1 MQPVKINNYIR
12 KDWLEQAMVYSGW
25 FLLYKNYMGIL
36 RTNEIE
42 NATYISMFDFS
53 NKVGFKPTQSVYE
66 YYFKTNGGTIE
77 I

>member
-1 MQPVKINNYIR
+1 
-12 KDWLEQAMVYSGW
+12 LEQAMVYSGW
-25 FLLYKNYMGIL
+25 FLLYKNYRDTL

-53 NKVGFKPTQSVYE
+53 NKVGLKPTQSVYE
-66 YYFKTNGGTIE
+66 YYFKTNGGTIK